1 MINLSHLHNLN
12 VGFNNITGIGISFL
26 SSSLKYVPEL
36 IELGVG
42 GNPIGDEGIKFLC
55 NSLKEIPRLEI
66 FRVFSIIYINYR
78 YLYE

>member
-1 MINLSHLHNLN
+1 MNLSHLHNLN